1 MLSRCK
7 HGKRSRNGSVAH
19 STLTFLH
26 HTQKAYLQSL
36 EDELAGRDPATFP
49 AGPAVEFCLEMP
61 EFCPGGDAYAPT
73 SENYADG
80 PWSAPGPEEDGP
92 VAASGAQSGGR
103 GLGAASTAAVAVLTA
118 MVAAGA
124 A

>member
-1 MLSRCK
+1 M
-7 HGKRSRNGSVAH
+7 
-19 STLTFLH
+19 
-26 HTQKAYLQSL
+26 QSL
-36 EDELAGRDPATFP
+36 EEELAGRDPATFP

-103 GLGAASTAAVAVLTA
+103 GLGAAAVAVLTA